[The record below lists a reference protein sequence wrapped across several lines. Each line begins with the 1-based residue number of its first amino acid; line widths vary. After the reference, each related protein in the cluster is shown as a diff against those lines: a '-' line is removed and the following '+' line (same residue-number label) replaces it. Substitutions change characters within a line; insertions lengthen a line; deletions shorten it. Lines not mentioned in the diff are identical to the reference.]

1 MPAGN
6 IATKDEF
13 NRVTGEL
20 ARSIERVMLAV
31 VDTKAFLDAN
41 NAPGWAT
48 ALGMTEADVATA
60 LTAVNKL
67 DELAAIYRGE
77 ATKDPVEDFRVWMR
91 PVRGLSSVI

>member
-1 MPAGN
+1 MPVGN
-6 IATKDEF
+6 IITADEF

-31 VDTKAFLDAN
+31 VDTKAVLDAN

-48 ALGMTEADVATA
+48 ALGLAEADVNTA
-60 LTAVNKL
+60 MTAVNKL
-67 DELAAIYRGE
+67 KELSDIYRGD
-77 ATKDPVEDFRVWMR
+77 ATQAQAEDFRVWMR